1 MVGIPDILVNIGA
14 NIAPLNSSLRAA
26 GAAVSAF
33 AATVGAFA
41 IQSARA
47 AVEMQDLANAAGASL
62 SEFQRAAAGAR
73 SLGIENAKLSDIFRD
88 TNDKIGDFMATGG
101 GELKDFFEKIA
112 PKVGVTADQFAKLSG
127 PQALQLYVSSLEKAG
142 ASQKEMVFYLEAI
155 ASDSSLLIP
164 LLQNGGK
171 AFAEIGE
178 QAAKYGLITDST
190 VASGRELRASTAQL
204 GTAFT
209 ALGVALVDTGIV
221 EAMSAF
227 VRATADFIGLTIAPA
242 LTAMAES
249 MQPVIDNLDRV
260 AVYAGAAAGVLL
272 LSYIPALVVAAG
284 SMIAAA
290 AAAVTLRGAIMAT
303 GIGAVIVIAGEL
315 AIQMMRLV
323 KGAGSFGAALGIL
336 ADVASEVWGRI
347 KAGGSTLIDVLG
359 LAFVKVEI
367 AFMKM
372 LESIQAKWSIFL
384 SDLAA
389 RVSSVPGLGSLGD
402 SLAESAMS
410 AGEGVIGLGATIS
423 AFEARAVRMGEAV
436 AASVDAATAPL
447 ESLIALREA
456 MAAADAADAAAAAL
470 PGATVPELPGMG
482 GAGAGGVGGA
492 GMGAET
498 PEQIAE
504 RMAMRLEALRAGWQ
518 TESEA
523 TAEWYAQ
530 GQQTLAEALATE
542 FLTTADHKAALQR
555 LEQEH
560 ASRVASIEERKNQ
573 QTQRSQ
579 DAAYASVKGGLMAL
593 FGETKAVRVA
603 MAIADT
609 FAGANRA
616 LSEHP
621 APYSYAIAAGIIA
634 TGFANVKS
642 IMSARPGGGG
652 ASAGGGAGAA
662 AGAAAAAKEP
672 DRTQTFSFNIQN
684 DSMGFGESFAR
695 QMVEQLNNAQRNGGT
710 IRGVI
715 A

>member
-14 NIAPLNSSLRAA
+14 NIGPLSESLKKAGVAVAA
-26 GAAVSAF
+26 FG
-33 AATVGAFA
+33 ATVGAFA
-41 IQSARA
+41 IQSAAA

-62 SEFQRAAAGAR
+62 REFQRAAAGAR
-73 SLGIENAKLSDIFRD
+73 SLGIENEKLSDIFRD
-88 TNDKIGDFMATGG
+88 VNDKIGDFTATGG

-112 PKVGVTADQFAKLSG
+112 PQVGVTADQFKNLSG
-127 PQALQLYVSSLEKAG
+127 PQSLQLFVSTLEKANV
-142 ASQKEMVFYLEAI
+142 SSKEMTFYLEAI
-155 ASDSSLLIP
+155 ASDASLLTP
-164 LLQNGGK
+164 LLKNNG
-171 AFAEIGE
+171 AEFARLGDQVER
-178 QAAKYGLITDST
+178 YGLASEDTA
-190 VASGRELRASTAQL
+190 ASGREFRAAMAQL
-204 GTAFT
+204 GSAV
-209 ALGVALVDTGIV
+209 AAVGVALVDSGMID
-221 EAMSAF
+221 AMAAF
-227 VRATADFIGLTIAPA
+227 IKHVADFIGLTAAPFVADLAFAMFGVSRAADDVVRAMGDEIRQTTELNKALNGGITMSVEAARQKLLEARSRLKNVQAMIAEQKTIA
-242 LTAMAES
+242 LSGESFASLTKQIKDSQSAEAVLRGGREGSSRLLSSGYEAQSQLTADLLNKRQALLDTDTRLAE
-249 MQPVIDNLDRV
+249 QQL
-260 AVYAGAAAGVLL
+260 
-272 LSYIPALVVAAG
+272 VAAD
-284 SMIAAA
+284 SVKILTEALAAQRDGM
-290 AAAVTLRGAIMAT
+290 VTTGGGTGITPTDPAT
-303 GIGAVIVIAGEL
+303 GGEDPEIGGT
-315 AIQMMRLV
+315 
-323 KGAGSFGAALGIL
+323 F
-336 ADVASEVWGRI
+336 
-347 KAGGSTLIDVLG
+347 STTN
-359 LAFVKVEI
+359 ANTN
-367 AFMKM
+367 ANTN
-372 LESIQAKWSIFL
+372 
-384 SDLAA
+384 
-389 RVSSVPGLGSLGD
+389 
-402 SLAESAMS
+402 
-410 AGEGVIGLGATIS
+410 ATK
-423 AFEARAVRMGEAV
+423 
-436 AASVDAATAPL
+436 
-447 ESLIALREA
+447 
-456 MAAADAADAAAAAL
+456 
-470 PGATVPELPGMG
+470 
-482 GAGAGGVGGA
+482 
-492 GMGAET
+492 T

-504 RMAMRLEALRAGWQ
+504 DMAMRLEALRAGWQ

-530 GQQTLAEALATE
+530 SQQTLAEALAAE

-560 ASRVASIEERKNQ
+560 ASRVAAIEERKNQ